1 MLSIQDIGMTSDKLL
16 TTALI
21 FCETLSA
28 SHSFYYR
35 NFSYHRL
42 LIDNTT
48 PLQIDSNFINYHRRP
63 SIRELNIIHHF
74 DILRISV
81 QAHTTNIESSH
92 SFFRI
97 ALPIPESALWT
108 HWCN

>member
-1 MLSIQDIGMTSDKLL
+1 MLSIQDIGITSDKLL
-16 TTALI
+16 ITTSI

-35 NFSYHRL
+35 NFSSYHRL

-81 QAHTTNIESSH
+81 QAHTANIESSLL
-92 SFFRI
+92 I
-97 ALPIPESALWT
+97 L
-108 HWCN
+108 